1 MWIDSQIIRQCQQ
14 RLCVKVWRPPTTL
27 LVLGNGNDCQDYCY
41 QQRCRQLGV
50 PILRRKG
57 GGGAVVLHDACIVVT
72 AGLWLRSY
80 FDNSKYFRL
89 LNHAI
94 IECLTSYRSV
104 FTELDQRGISDIC
117 YRDKK
122 IVGTSIFRTRNYL
135 LYQASLLYRRRID
148 LVSHLL
154 KQPPVA
160 PAYRAGRSHENFLS
174 CLADLDPSTSIIEM
188 VTFMQ
193 KTLHVKIVDICSDE
207 LIDPPATQ
215 WPVLQQRFEG

>member
-1 MWIDSQIIRQCQQ
+1 MWIDSQIIRRCQQ
-14 RLCVKVWRPPTTL
+14 RLYIKVWRPVDTL

-41 QQRCRQLGV
+41 PERCRQLAV

-57 GGGAVVLHDACIVVT
+57 GGGAVVLHDDCVVV
-72 AGLWLRSY
+72 AVGLWLRSY
-80 FDNSKYFRL
+80 FDNGKYFRL
-89 LNHAI
+89 LNRAI
-94 IECLTSYRSV
+94 IESLSSYRPI
-104 FTELDQRGISDIC
+104 FAELDQRGISDIC

-160 PAYRAGRSHENFLS
+160 PAYRAGRTHADFLS
-174 CLADLDPSTSIIEM
+174 CLNDLDPSSDIDEITSFLQNTVQLNI
-188 VTFMQ
+188 T
-193 KTLHVKIVDICSDE
+193 DICSDE
-207 LIDPPATQ
+207 IIEPPADQ
-215 WPVLQQRFEG
+215 WVALRKRFEG